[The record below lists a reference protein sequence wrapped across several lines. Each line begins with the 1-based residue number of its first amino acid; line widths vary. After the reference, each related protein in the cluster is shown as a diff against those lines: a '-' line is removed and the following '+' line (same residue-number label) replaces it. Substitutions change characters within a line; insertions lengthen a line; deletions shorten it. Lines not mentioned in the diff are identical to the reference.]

1 MPFDTPTLRSLA
13 ERTARAFRSNLKGS
27 DAFLWPNNVAVSAK
41 VMAGAVW
48 EAFSFLSYI
57 QRQILVHTATD
68 PYWIERHAAEF
79 GMARLPATYAKG
91 KATIFGDPDVAVPAG
106 IVLQRADGMQ
116 YEVTTGGIVTG
127 DGSIDVPVRA
137 LTAGRSGNAIAG
149 VGLAMTVPMS
159 RLNTSGEVA
168 EDGIGVGA
176 DTESTESLRQRVWF
190 RKKMPPHGGAAHDYV
205 AWAREVNGVTRVFV
219 DPVTATNARTSVG
232 VWFLMDG
239 TYPNGIPQSADV
251 GAVTAFIDTVR
262 PAGALVEVAAP
273 VATPINIV
281 ISGLSPD
288 TAVIRQAVRAELAD
302 LIQNEGRV
310 STLSQPFT
318 LYRSKI
324 IEAISIATGEDHH
337 VLTTPSGDVSFDMGD
352 IPVLGTVTFS

>member
-1 MPFDTPTLRSLA
+1 MPFDTPTLKALA
-13 ERTARAFRSNLKGS
+13 ERSARAFRSNLKGS
-27 DAFLWPNNVAVSAK
+27 DAFLWPNNIAVSAK
-41 VMAGAVW
+41 VIAGAVW

-79 GMARLPATYAKG
+79 GMARLPATYANG

-106 IVLQRADGMQ
+106 IVLQRADGVQ

-127 DGSIDVPVRA
+127 DGSVDVPVRA
-137 LTAGRSGNAIAG
+137 LTAGRTGNAVAG
-149 VGLAMTVPMS
+149 VGLALTVPMS
-159 RLNTSGEVA
+159 RIGTAAEVA
-168 EDGIGVGA
+168 GGGIGAGA

-205 AWAREVNGVTRVFV
+205 AWAREINGVTRVFV
-219 DPVTATNARTSVG
+219 DPVTASNSRTSVS

-239 TYPNGIPQSADV
+239 SYPNGIPQASDV
-251 GAVTAFIDTVR
+251 TVVNAYIDTVR

-273 VATPINIV
+273 VATPVDIE
-281 ISGLSPD
+281 ISGLTPD
-288 TAVIRQAVRAELAD
+288 SAVIREAVRAELAD

-310 STLSQPFT
+310 STLSNPFT

-337 VLTTPSGDVSFDMGD
+337 VLTTPSADVDYDMGD